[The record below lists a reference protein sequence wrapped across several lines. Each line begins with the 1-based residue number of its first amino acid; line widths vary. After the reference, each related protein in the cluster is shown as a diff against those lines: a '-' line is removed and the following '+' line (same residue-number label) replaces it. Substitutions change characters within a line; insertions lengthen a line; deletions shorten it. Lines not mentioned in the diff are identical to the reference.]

1 MSGNELSND
10 EFGIGS
16 MVMWFA
22 RAGKAV
28 MKMKT
33 KLIPL
38 ALLALSQCAL
48 AQQVP
53 GAGSQLNQ
61 LPPAAPPQTTEPR
74 IRIEKATSP
83 ALPGA
88 AAVSVLVNEIRLT
101 GAHAYTT
108 AELLAIAR
116 FAPGS
121 QLTLP
126 ELQEMAARI
135 TEHYRSKG
143 YFVARAYLP
152 AQDISSHVVTIA
164 VVEGNYGKV
173 ILRNQTNLSDN
184 LVHGVLDGLDSGDVI
199 TIEPLDHRLLLLSDF
214 PGVKVTSTLVPGE
227 APGTTDLV
235 VDVAPGRRVTGS
247 VDADNGGNPYT
258 GAIRFGATVNIN
270 ELAGR
275 GDVLSLRAV
284 TSGSGLNF
292 GRAAY
297 QMRFGRATAGVAYSR
312 LEYELGKQFKV
323 LGAHGTAEVA
333 SVFGSVPL
341 IRSRAGNLYVGASY
355 DDKSF
360 DDRMDLIPSANRLAH
375 DGVGSVFLYGNHNDH
390 FGGGGT
396 NSFFVSLSGGNFDI
410 RTPSAAAA
418 DAASARTQGGW
429 GKLWFNV
436 SRAQRLNDVWS
447 LYASATGPLASKNL
461 DSSEQFILGGM
472 DGIRAY
478 PQGEAYGDEGIVFD
492 LEARLLLQGLSDHV
506 PGQVHLLG
514 FVDAGHV
521 TISKD
526 PWFAGSN
533 SRNLSGAGVGVLW
546 DDPGNFAVRTY
557 YAFKLGSEDAISA
570 PDRSGRFWIQAIKY
584 F

>member
-1 MSGNELSND
+1 VKT
-10 EFGIGS
+10 I
-16 MVMWFA
+16 
-22 RAGKAV
+22 
-28 MKMKT
+28 T
-33 KLIPL
+33 KLMPL
-38 ALLALSQCAL
+38 ALLALSQCVL
-48 AQQVP
+48 AQQIP
-53 GAGSQLNQ
+53 GAGTQLNQ
-61 LPPAAPPQTTEPR
+61 LPPAAPPQKAEPQ

-88 AAVSVLVNEIRLT
+88 ASVSVLVNDLQFS
-101 GAHAYTT
+101 GAHVYST
-108 AELLAIAR
+108 AELLQIAR
-116 FAPGS
+116 FTPGS
-121 QLTLP
+121 QLTLAD
-126 ELQEMAARI
+126 LNAMALRI

-173 ILRNQTNLSDN
+173 TLRNQTNLSN
-184 LVHGVLDGLDSGDVI
+184 RLAHGVLDGLDSGDII

-227 APGTTDLV
+227 TPGTTDLI
-235 VDVAPGRRVTGS
+235 VDVAPGRRVNGS
-247 VDADNGGNPYT
+247 VDVDNGGNPYT
-258 GAIRFGATVNIN
+258 GPIRYGATVNIN

-284 TSGSGLNF
+284 TSGSGLDY

-312 LEYELGKQFKV
+312 LDYELGKQFTV
-323 LGAHGTAEVA
+323 LGAHGTADVA

-341 IRSRAGNLYVGASY
+341 IRSRDSNLYFGASY

-360 DDRMDLIPSANRLAH
+360 DDRIDLIPSANRLAH

-410 RTPSAAAA
+410 RTPAALAA
-418 DAASARTQGGW
+418 DAASARTEGGW

-436 SRAQRLNDVWS
+436 SRAQRLNDAWS
-447 LYASATGPLASKNL
+447 LYASVTGQLASKNL

-478 PQGEAYGDEGIVFD
+478 PQGEAYGDEGILGD
-492 LEARLLLQGLSDHV
+492 LEARYLLAGLSNHV

-514 FVDAGHV
+514 FVDAGYV
-521 TISKD
+521 TISKN
-526 PWFAGSN
+526 PWFPGPN
-533 SRNLSGAGVGVLW
+533 SRSLSGAGVGVLW
-546 DDPGNFAVRTY
+546 DDPGNFAVRAY
-557 YAFKLGSEDAISA
+557 YAFELGNEAAISA

>member
-1 MSGNELSND
+1 
-10 EFGIGS
+10 
-16 MVMWFA
+16 
-22 RAGKAV
+22 
-28 MKMKT
+28 MKT
-33 KLIPL
+33 KLMPL

-53 GAGSQLNQ
+53 GAGTQLNQ
-61 LPPAAPPQTTEPR
+61 LPLAAPPQKAEPQ
-74 IRIEKATSP
+74 IRIEKETSP

-88 AAVSVLVNEIRLT
+88 AAVSVLVNDLQFT
-101 GAHAYTT
+101 GNHVYSAG
-108 AELLAIAR
+108 ELLKIAR
-116 FAPGS
+116 FTPGS
-121 QLTLP
+121 QLTLS
-126 ELQEMAARI
+126 ELQSMAARI
-135 TEHYRSKG
+135 TENYRSKG

-173 ILRNQTNLSDN
+173 TLRNQTNLSN
-184 LVHGVLDGLDSGDVI
+184 SLANGVLDGLNSGDVI

-214 PGVKVTSTLVPGE
+214 PGVKVKSTLVPGSS
-227 APGTTDLV
+227 PGTTDLI
-235 VDVAPGRRVTGS
+235 VDIDPGRRVNGS

-258 GAIRFGATVNIN
+258 GAIRVGATVNIN

-275 GDVLSLRAV
+275 GDVFSLRGV
-284 TSGSGLNF
+284 TSGSGLNY
-292 GRAAY
+292 GRVAY

-312 LEYELGKQFKV
+312 LDYELGKQFKV

-341 IRSRAGNLYVGASY
+341 MRSRDSNLSIGASY
-355 DDKSF
+355 DEKSF
-360 DDRMDLIPSANRLAH
+360 DDRFDLIPLANRSAH
-375 DGVGSVFLYGNHNDH
+375 DGVGSIFLYGNHNDH

-396 NSFFVSLSGGNFDI
+396 SSFFVGLSAGSFDI
-410 RTPSAAAA
+410 RTPSARAA

-429 GKLWFNV
+429 GKLWFNL
-436 SRAQRLNDVWS
+436 SRAQRLNDAWS
-447 LYASATGPLASKNL
+447 LYAGVTGQLASKNL

-472 DGIRAY
+472 DGVRAY
-478 PQGEAYGDEGIVFD
+478 PQGEAYGDEGILVD
-492 LEARLLLQGLSDHV
+492 LEARLLLQGLSNHV

-521 TISKD
+521 TINKD
-526 PWFAGSN
+526 PWFPGSN
-533 SRNLSGAGVGVLW
+533 SRNLSGAGVGALW
-546 DDPGNFAVRTY
+546 DDPGDFAVRTY
-557 YAFKLGSEDAISA
+557 YAFKLGNEDAISA

>member
-1 MSGNELSND
+1 
-10 EFGIGS
+10 
-16 MVMWFA
+16 
-22 RAGKAV
+22 
-28 MKMKT
+28 MKS
-33 KLIPL
+33 KLFPL
-38 ALLALSQCAL
+38 ALLAASPCLL
-48 AQQVP
+48 AQQIP
-53 GAGSQLNQ
+53 GAGTQLNQ
-61 LPPAAPPQTTEPR
+61 LPPPATPQTAEPQ

-88 AAVSVLVNEIRLT
+88 ESVRVLVNEIHFT
-101 GAHAYTT
+101 GAHVYST
-108 AELLAIAR
+108 AELLTIAR
-116 FAPGS
+116 FTPGS

-126 ELQEMAARI
+126 ELQAMASRI

-152 AQDISSHVVTIA
+152 AQDITSHVVTIA
-164 VVEGNYGKV
+164 IVEGHYGHV
-173 ILRNQTNLSDN
+173 TLRNTSRLHDALAQR
-184 LVHGVLDGLDSGDVI
+184 VLDGLDNGDVI
-199 TIEPLDHRLLLLSDF
+199 TIQPLEHRLLLLSDF
-214 PGVKVTSTLVPGE
+214 PGVKVNSTLVPGS
-227 APGTTDLV
+227 APGTTDLI

-258 GAIRFGATVNIN
+258 GAIRVGATVYVN

-275 GDVLSLRAV
+275 GDVLSFRGV
-284 TSGSGLNF
+284 TSGSGLNY

-312 LEYELGKQFKV
+312 LEYELGKQFEI
-323 LGAHGTAEVA
+323 LGAHGSADVA

-341 IRSRAGNLYVGASY
+341 IRSRDSNLYFGASY

-360 DDRMDLIPSANRLAH
+360 DDRFDLIPFLDRRAH
-375 DGVGSVFLYGNHNDH
+375 DGVGSVFLYGNRNDR

-396 NSFFVSLSGGNFDI
+396 TSFFVSLSGGSFDI

-418 DAASARTQGGW
+418 DAASARTEGGW

-436 SRAQRLNDVWS
+436 SRAQRLSDAWS
-447 LYASATGPLASKNL
+447 LYASVTGQLASKNL
-461 DSSEQFILGGM
+461 DSSEQFVLGGM

-478 PQGEAYGDEGIVFD
+478 PQGEAYGDEGILVD
-492 LEARLLLQGLSDHV
+492 VEARLLLRGLSDHV

-526 PWFAGSN
+526 PWFPGRN
-533 SRNLSGAGVGVLW
+533 SRNLSGAGVGLLW
-546 DDPGNFAVRTY
+546 DEPGNFAVRTY
-557 YAFKLGSEDAISA
+557 YAFELGDEPAISA
-570 PDRSGRFWIQAIKY
+570 PDKSGRFWIQAIKY